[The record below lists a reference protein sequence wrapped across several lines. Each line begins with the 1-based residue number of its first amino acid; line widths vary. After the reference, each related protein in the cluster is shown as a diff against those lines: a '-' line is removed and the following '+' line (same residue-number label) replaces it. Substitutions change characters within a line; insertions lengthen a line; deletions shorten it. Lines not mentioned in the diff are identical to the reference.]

1 MQIIVVGC
9 GKVGRT
15 ITTQLIQE
23 NNNVTVI
30 DTNASLIRNISTNYD
45 VMGIVGNGSSFTV
58 LSQADLE
65 HADML
70 IAVTESDEV
79 NLLTCVIA
87 KLNNTRCHTI
97 ARVRS
102 PHYSAER
109 HFLQRGLN
117 LSMTINPELEAA
129 KEIARLLNFPQAIEI
144 FSFAKDRIDMLRFRV
159 PRNSPLLGKS
169 LKALAP
175 LTTNLL
181 VCIIERN
188 NKIMVP
194 HGDTV
199 IQAGDILTIIAMPA
213 DAQEFFKKIGVRTNK
228 CKDVMI
234 VGGGDITYY
243 LSKILRDNRIN
254 VKIIEKDMDRC
265 EELVEGLPGVTVDFG
280 DVIEGLQLDSVVNP
294 KKLTAQQIV
303 QYVRAAGNSME
314 SNVETLY
321 RLMNG
326 RVEALEFLIDKES
339 MIIGQKLVD
348 MKIKEGVL
356 IAGIVRNGRLIIPG
370 GQDEFHVGDT
380 VIVVTVHLGFHDIY
394 NILA

>member
-9 GKVGRT
+9 GKIGRT